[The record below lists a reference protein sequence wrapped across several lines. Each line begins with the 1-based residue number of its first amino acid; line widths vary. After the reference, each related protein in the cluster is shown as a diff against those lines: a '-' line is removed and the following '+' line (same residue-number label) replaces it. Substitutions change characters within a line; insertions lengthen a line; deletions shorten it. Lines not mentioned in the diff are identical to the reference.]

1 MANQTLTLT
10 LDRSKKGQKIIG
22 FGGAMTDAAA
32 INIKSLPFNLAA
44 NIIKDYFSVNGIE
57 FIIFSC

>member
-22 FGGAMTDAAA
+22 FGDAMTDAAA
-32 INIKSLPFNLAA
+32 INIKFT
-44 NIIKDYFSVNGIE
+44 I
-57 FIIFSC
+57 